1 MKRLF
6 TLSAILGLGMALTP
20 AMAQDADD
28 ETQAAAEEAADT
40 AAVGETV
47 DGAKT
52 LSGMSILGNEETPKS
67 LVIVPWKSSEMGDEL
82 SRSDTLDDVAQR
94 VDKEV
99 FLRELRFYSL
109 RATVFSGP
117 YRPLPGRYFVK
128 SINVLDAAREVRVN
142 RALGHIPRA

>member
-82 SRSDTLDDVAQR
+82 SLSDTLDDRAQP

-109 RATVFSGP
+109 RGT
-117 YRPLPGRYFVK
+117 
-128 SINVLDAAREVRVN
+128 E
-142 RALGHIPRA
+142 